1 MKNLKYNLNQ
11 KCFYLMYNECVI
23 TLEKIKGG
31 LSMNKKSK
39 LFTFVLSI
47 IPGLSHVYL
56 DNIQRG
62 VVFFVSLIA
71 NLFMVFFTVEILG
84 IYQGEALLIV
94 FPIIWLIGMVD
105 SMILV
110 DKINKGYISS
120 VEDYNKE
127 FNLELGSTIQNKKV
141 IAMVLSIIPGAGHMY
156 LNLKEQGVQLM
167 CTFFLPFFLTDF
179 LEINFFMLLVP
190 IIWFYSLF
198 DAMHKASEENLQG
211 KDVSIFSSLKEN
223 TFLTKDKSKIF
234 GYALITIGCIVIF
247 QNILIDGFDTLIKY
261 IGITKYISI
270 YTIKRYLTTVV
281 VGSVFIVGGI
291 KLLNVNKKKEEIQC
305 EDGE

>member
-1 MKNLKYNLNQ
+1 
-11 KCFYLMYNECVI
+11 
-23 TLEKIKGG
+23 
-31 LSMNKKSK
+31 MNKKSK